1 MLTSAKIGKQNG
13 DTRTRKPEPGYLNL
27 SNMQQIVASAL
38 SASASLRLYTIL
50 REDCETRGGGVLLA
64 IKTDSFKSVREVN
77 QNQYLQIIST
87 SYLGSQSSLNNY
99 ILK

>member
-38 SASASLRLYTIL
+38 SASASLRLHYTSK
-50 REDCETRGGGVLLA
+50 DCETRGGGVLLA
-64 IKTDSFKSVREVN
+64 IKTDSFKSVREAN

-87 SYLGSQSSLNNY
+87 SYPGSQSSLNNY